1 MLEQNLSERIKQ
13 FKKIDAHS
21 HVGYFGSWC
30 DVGITPEELIAQ
42 MDEYNVEKSVICTY
56 PIQDSLDAVDKYPDR
71 LVGAAWL
78 NPMRSRL
85 SGHLKRRREKPQ
97 LQSSQA
103 PPAGTGL
110 LPE

>member
-42 MDEYNVEKSVICTY
+42 MDEYNVEKSVTVRI
-56 PIQDSLDAVDKYPDR
+56 
-71 LVGAAWL
+71 
-78 NPMRSRL
+78 RSRTAWMRWTSTRIVL
-85 SGHLKRRREKPQ
+85 SEQHGSTRWIPIVWT
-97 LQSSQA
+97 S
-103 PPAGTGL
+103 
-110 LPE
+110 